1 MAFLEGAHFTEFYPA
16 RFAQTARVAPAACK
30 FSYIARPLIT
40 SSLIAMLDFT
50 EYSKIFLSLFAIVD
64 PIGIIPI
71 IIGLTVGLTAQ
82 KRDRVGRLAS
92 LTVFLILLVALLIGT
107 ALLDFFA
114 ISIHS
119 FRTAGGILILLMAIN
134 MLFGDKP
141 KITRDKDSDGDATA
155 SVAIVPLS
163 TPLLAGPGAIS
174 TVILDAHKGTG
185 VAHIGVM
192 AMILLLLSL
201 SVWLT
206 FLIAPWVSQ
215 RLGKVG
221 SNIVTRLM
229 GLLLAAIAVEFIAGG
244 LRGLFPVLG

>member
-1 MAFLEGAHFTEFYPA
+1 
-16 RFAQTARVAPAACK
+16 
-30 FSYIARPLIT
+30 
-40 SSLIAMLDFT
+40 MLDFT
-50 EYSKIFLSLFAIVD
+50 EYSKIFISLFAIVD
-64 PIGIIPI
+64 PVGIIPI
-71 IIGLTVGLTAQ
+71 IIAFTAGMTAQ
-82 KRDRVGRLAS
+82 KRERVGRIAS
-92 LTVFLILLVALLIGT
+92 FSVLLILLVALLLGE
-107 ALLDFFA
+107 AVLGFFA

-134 MLFGDKP
+134 MLIGDKP
-141 KITRDKDSDGDATA
+141 KLAPDDSVDSDATY

-174 TVILDAHKGTG
+174 TVILDAHKGTNAG
-185 VAHIGVM
+185 HYGVM
-192 AMILLLLSL
+192 ALILVLLGLT
-201 SVWLT
+201 VWLT

-215 RLGKVG
+215 RLGKIG

>member
-1 MAFLEGAHFTEFYPA
+1 
-16 RFAQTARVAPAACK
+16 
-30 FSYIARPLIT
+30 
-40 SSLIAMLDFT
+40 MLDFT
-50 EYSKIFLSLFAIVD
+50 EYSKIFISLFAIVD

-71 IIGLTVGLTAQ
+71 IIALTVGLTAQ
-82 KRDRVGRLAS
+82 KRSHVGRVAS
-92 LTVFLILLVALLIGT
+92 FMVFAILLVALLIGE
-107 ALLDFFA
+107 ALLNFFG

-134 MLFGDKP
+134 MLLGEKP
-141 KITRDKDSDGDATA
+141 KVSRDKNTDGDSTA

-185 VAHIGVM
+185 AGHYSIM
-192 AMILLLLSL
+192 ALIVLGLSL
-201 SVWLT
+201 TVWLT

-244 LRGLFPVLG
+244 LRGLFPALG